1 MISLNKYISSFN
13 ALSPKICVLK
23 ETNAKNVKAFK
34 LITNKKEAKAMAEHI
49 SCDCKRIFNS
59 TIYNSN

>member
-13 ALSPKICVLK
+13 AKICVLK